1 MNRILSF
8 LFNLNINIRK
18 SYKRNESLFSVL
30 YEDRESQM
38 LEDEMGEYYFVT
50 YNDYDRLRIL
60 MINVLFLIIKDIK
73 MKRRKYKKKI
83 KSLMEEINNTYFY
96 FNYPTD
102 KYLIDFQKMVYR
114 VIFRYYKD
122 YKYKAKLEYDKY
134 EMQNIACLSLEEGSK
149 TLEFSFDPFQLK
161 HLFIYS
167 KFIR

>member
-30 YEDRESQM
+30 FEDRE
-38 LEDEMGEYYFVT
+38 DETGEYYFVT

-96 FNYPTD
+96 FSYPSD

-134 EMQNIACLSLEEGSK
+134 EMQNAVCLSLEKGSN
-149 TLEFSFDPFQLK
+149 TLEISFDPFQLK
-161 HLFIYS
+161 NLFIYS
-167 KFIR
+167 KFII

>member
-50 YNDYDRLRIL
+50 YNDYERLRIL

-73 MKRRKYKKKI
+73 MKRRKYKKKN
-83 KSLMEEINNTYFY
+83 KK
-96 FNYPTD
+96 FNGRN
-102 KYLIDFQKMVYR
+102 K
-114 VIFRYYKD
+114 
-122 YKYKAKLEYDKY
+122 
-134 EMQNIACLSLEEGSK
+134 
-149 TLEFSFDPFQLK
+149 
-161 HLFIYS
+161 
-167 KFIR
+167 

>member
-1 MNRILSF
+1 MKRILSF

-30 YEDRESQM
+30 FEDREDE
-38 LEDEMGEYYFVT
+38 LEEYNYVT

-60 MINVLFLIIKDIK
+60 MINVLFLIVKDIK
-73 MKRRKYKKKI
+73 MKRSKCKKII

-96 FNYPTD
+96 FSYPSD

-167 KFIR
+167 KFIL

>member
-1 MNRILSF
+1 MKRLLSL
-8 LFNLNINIRK
+8 LFNLRNNIRE
-18 SYKRNESLFSVL
+18 SYKRNESLIRVS
-30 YEDRESQM
+30 YDDREILM
-38 LEDEMGEYYFVT
+38 LETNYYFLT

-96 FNYPTD
+96 FSYPSD

-134 EMQNIACLSLEEGSK
+134 EMQNAVCLSLEKGSN
-149 TLEFSFDPFQLK
+149 TLEISFDPFQLK
-161 HLFIYS
+161 NLFIYS
-167 KFIR
+167 KFII